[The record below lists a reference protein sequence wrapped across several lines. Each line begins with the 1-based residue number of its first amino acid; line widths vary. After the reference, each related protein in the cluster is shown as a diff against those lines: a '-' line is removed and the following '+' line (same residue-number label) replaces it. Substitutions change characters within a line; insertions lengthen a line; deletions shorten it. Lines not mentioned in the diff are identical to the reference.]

1 VPFSSS
7 DHTSSHSA
15 IRFRLRVAPVPAS
28 SRLAWLRLR
37 VAPVRCLL
45 PRRRRSFELPRRFSP
60 LTVPAMDLRVAPNL
74 ACFRDLGWLASGFP
88 GALPPLRSPL
98 MQAAGL
104 PQYPC
109 TSGFA
114 GDGSPSRLEFR
125 ILRRCRLTDL
135 QVAPNF
141 SPSVS
146 PMIRIRVAPHPSS
159 SGPGWWISESP
170 RIAPSGSPGV
180 DSSGCPKASFPPAFA
195 SGKSSSLPESL
206 LSSGRP
212 SGVNL
217 RVAPA
222 LHSSGRADG
231 LTNFQVAPNL
241 RSVRAPGRLICE
253 LPRSSIFRSLRRRFP
268 GLPRFRAAGWVD
280 DESPIVSNFASS
292 ACAADESSCAIRFD
306 CLA

>member
-1 VPFSSS
+1 MLAPGCPVSSIFQLGLAAS
-7 DHTSSHSA
+7 PGCPCTHPA
-15 IRFRLRVAPVPAS
+15 AAPATK
-28 SRLAWLRLR
+28 
-37 VAPVRCLL
+37 
-45 PRRRRSFELPRRFSP
+45 F
-60 LTVPAMDLRVAPNL
+60 RVAPNL
-74 ACFRDLGWLASGFP
+74 LSFGCAGNGSSSRPESRILPRSRLAGFGLP
-88 GALPPLRSPL
+88 IAQPPLRSPL
-98 MQAAGL
+98 MQAPGL
-104 PQYPC
+104 PQFPC

-114 GDGSPSRLEFR
+114 GDGVPSRLESR

-135 QVAPNF
+135 QVAPSV

-180 DSSGCPKASFPPAFA
+180 DSSGCPEASFPPAFA

-241 RSVRAPGRLICE
+241 RSVRAPG
-253 LPRSSIFRSLRRRFP
+253 
-268 GLPRFRAAGWVD
+268 
-280 DESPIVSNFASS
+280 
-292 ACAADESSCAIRFD
+292 
-306 CLA
+306 

>member
-1 VPFSSS
+1 
-7 DHTSSHSA
+7 
-15 IRFRLRVAPVPAS
+15 
-28 SRLAWLRLR
+28 LAWLRLR

-135 QVAPNF
+135 RVAPHF
-141 SPSVS
+141 GPSVS
-146 PMIRIRVAPHPSS
+146 PMIRIRVAPNPSS

-170 RIAPSGSPGV
+170 RIAPSGSPGF
-180 DSSGCPKASFPPAFA
+180 DSSGCPEGSFPPAVPVA
-195 SGKSSSLPESL
+195 SFRISPITCC
-206 LSSGRP
+206 SSGGS
-212 SGVNL
+212 SGLNF

-222 LHSSGRADG
+222 LQSSGRADG

-241 RSVRAPGRLICE
+241 RSVCAPGRSICE
-253 LPRSSIFRSLRRRFP
+253 LPRLSIFR
-268 GLPRFRAAGWVD
+268 
-280 DESPIVSNFASS
+280 
-292 ACAADESSCAIRFD
+292 
-306 CLA
+306 